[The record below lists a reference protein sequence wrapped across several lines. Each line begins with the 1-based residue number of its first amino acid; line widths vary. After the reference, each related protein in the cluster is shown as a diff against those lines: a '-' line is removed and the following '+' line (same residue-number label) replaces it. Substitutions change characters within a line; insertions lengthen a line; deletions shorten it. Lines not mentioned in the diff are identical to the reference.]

1 MAKESRV
8 RSAKE
13 LAAYFTQED
22 DGVVFVSHEDPDEVT
37 SDQLIEMSRN
47 IVLGDEKPPAGSSA
61 AYREAWEE
69 LREQIKEIHDRG
81 GIVELPSELP

>member
-1 MAKESRV
+1 MAKKSRV
-8 RSAKE
+8 RSAAG
-13 LAAYFTQED
+13 LAEHFTQGDE
-22 DGVVFVSHEDPDEVT
+22 GVVFVSHEDPDAVT
-37 SDQLIEMSRN
+37 SGQLIEMSRN

-69 LREQIKEIHDRG
+69 LRAEIKEIHDRG